1 MRIARRSVP
10 ARLRDTR
17 LASAGLVVGAFAAFE
32 TAAGSNGDPTFV
44 VVGLLV
50 AVALRLVPFGRKGD
64 IDRTAWRW
72 LAIGIAFS
80 VAGFLAMAAGLRV
93 SHPLTV
99 GLFLC
104 VYPAMALA
112 EYNFCRSLS
121 MSSQSGTLVDA
132 AIVASTGVALLLASI
147 ASAQVNWSDGT
158 EVVVL
163 ILFPAM
169 SVVMLSLAIFLCSM
183 VRWHLPRQ
191 LAALIIG
198 QALLVGSDLGP
209 LLERNGLAD
218 PGIGQRLAAA
228 AYVFILAATFSDT
241 RWTGTEH
248 DELRFS
254 RVFGLPWIGAVTA
267 ITVLLL
273 PGTSLPSRVAAA
285 AAIVFVVVRLS
296 LAYGQVRL
304 AGQHRREARTDELT
318 GLANRR
324 SFLEHLELRLA
335 AGDACS
341 VLLMDLD
348 EFKEVNDSLGHH
360 AGDQLLRT
368 IGTRLSRAVSET
380 RGAVRL
386 FRLGGDEFA
395 CIVSAP
401 HDVGTFAERLRSITA
416 TPVMIDGQR
425 IDQRASI
432 GIASAPDDSNDPGD
446 LLRLADAAMYRA
458 KQLQTGV
465 VIHTDE
471 TAGEH
476 SVLRILAAARD
487 ALEAGR
493 FELHFQPQVRTND
506 GSVHGVEALL
516 RLPHEGGFMPT
527 DQIIGA
533 VRSAGL
539 MSSLTDYVLEHA
551 FSAAAVMHR
560 KHPTLVMSVNVSPE
574 DLSSGTLAER
584 VVMAAKRHNIAPRL
598 LCIEVT
604 EEALLDDPVEAART
618 VDRLRLLGFGISM
631 DDFGVGFSSLS
642 NLRILDV
649 TELKIDRGFV
659 QGLTTDA
666 RTEALIRSI
675 ADLARRL
682 GAAVLLE
689 GVETE
694 AEFALARRFG
704 IELVQGWVFSPAIP
718 MPELLSWIARR
729 QAPRVDQAG
738 VAERPVRRT
747 SIVTGR

>member
-1 MRIARRSVP
+1 MPS
-10 ARLRDTR
+10 RLRNNR
-17 LASAGLVVGAFAAFE
+17 LATAGVVMAGFVAFQ
-32 TAAGSNGDPTFV
+32 TAASGDGEQTPV
-44 VVGLLV
+44 VVGLLI
-50 AVALRLVPFGRKGD
+50 AVALRLVVVGRRGNL
-64 IDRTAWRW
+64 DRHAWRW
-72 LAIGIAFS
+72 LAIGVGFS
-80 VAGFLAMAAGLRV
+80 AAGFVAMIAGLRI

-104 VYPAMALA
+104 MYPAMALA

-121 MSSQSGTLVDA
+121 MSSQTGNLVDA
-132 AIVASTGVALLLASI
+132 GIAASTGIGLLLASI
-147 ASAQVNWSDGT
+147 ASAKVNWADPT
-158 EVVVL
+158 DVVVL

-169 SVVMLSLAIFLCSM
+169 SVVMLSLAIFLGSM

-198 QALLVGSDLGP
+198 QAILVGSDLGP

-218 PGIGQRLAAA
+218 PGIGQRLAAVGYFA
-228 AYVFILAATFSDT
+228 ILVATFSDS
-241 RWTGTEH
+241 RWVGTEH

-254 RVFGLPWIGAVTA
+254 RVFALPWIGAVA
-267 ITVLLL
+267 SVTVLLL
-273 PGTSLPSRVAAA
+273 PGTAMPARIAASVS
-285 AAIVFVVVRLS
+285 IVFVVVRLS

-324 SFLEHLELRLA
+324 AFLEHLAQRLSS
-335 AGDACS
+335 GDSCAI
-341 VLLMDLD
+341 LLMDLD

-380 RGAVRL
+380 RGSVRL

-395 CIVSAP
+395 CIISKP
-401 HDVGTFAERLRSITA
+401 HDVRAFAERLRTVTS
-416 TPVMIDGQR
+416 TPLMIDGQR
-425 IDQRASI
+425 IDQRVSI
-432 GIASAPDDSNDPGD
+432 GIASSPEDSQDPGD

-458 KQLQTGV
+458 KQLQAGV
-465 VIHTDE
+465 VVHTDE
-471 TAGEH
+471 AAGEH
-476 SVLRILAAARD
+476 SVLRILAAARE
-487 ALEAGR
+487 ALESGR
-493 FELHFQPQVRTND
+493 LELYYQPQIRTKD

-516 RLPHEGGFMPT
+516 RLPHEGGFLPT
-527 DQIIGA
+527 DLIIGA
-533 VRSAGL
+533 IRSAGL
-539 MSSLTDYVLEHA
+539 MPTLTDYVLDCA
-551 FSAAAVMHR
+551 FRAAALMHQEY
-560 KHPTLVMSVNVSPE
+560 PTLVMSVNVSPE

-584 VVMAAKRHNIAPRL
+584 IVIAAKRYDVAPRL

-604 EEALLDDPVEAART
+604 EEALLDDPLEAART
-618 VDRLRLLGFGISM
+618 VDRLRTLGFGISM

-649 TELKIDRGFV
+649 SELKIDQGFV
-659 QGLTTDA
+659 KGLTKDP

-682 GAAVLLE
+682 GASVLLE

-694 AEFALARRFG
+694 AEFDLARNFG

-718 MPELLSWIARR
+718 MPELLGWIARR
-729 QAPRVDQAG
+729 ETPKPAPTGAQPPTSRL
-738 VAERPVRRT
+738 T